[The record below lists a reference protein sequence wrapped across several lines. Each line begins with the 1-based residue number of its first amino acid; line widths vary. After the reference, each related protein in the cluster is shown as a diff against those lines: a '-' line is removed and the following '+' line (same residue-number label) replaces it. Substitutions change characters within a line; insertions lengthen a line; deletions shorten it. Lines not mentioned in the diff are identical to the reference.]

1 MHKVLVIAVHP
12 DDETLGCG
20 GAILRHRERGDEV
33 YWLIVT
39 NISAKDGYD
48 KSRVRDRQKEID
60 LVSREYGFKDV
71 FKLNMPAARLD
82 QVPRQDLVEAVRKV
96 VDSVK
101 PGTVVL
107 PYEFDVHS
115 DHRIVFEAAYS
126 CTKVFRHPSVRKV
139 MMMEVLSETEYA
151 AAGHTFTPNC
161 YVDVTEHLER
171 KIGILNIYKGETGKH
186 PFPRSQESVRALA
199 TLRGAAAG
207 CRYAEGFITLK
218 EIW

>member
-20 GAILRHRERGDEV
+20 GAILRHREQGDEV

-39 NISAKDGYD
+39 NMSAKYGYD

-82 QVPRQDLVEAVRKV
+82 QVPRQDLVEAVSKV
-96 VDSVK
+96 IGSVK
-101 PGTVVL
+101 PGTVIL

-115 DHRIVFEAAYS
+115 DHRIAFETAYS

-139 MMMEVLSETEYA
+139 MMMEVLSETEHA
-151 AAGHTFTPNC
+151 TAGHAFTPN
-161 YVDVTEHLER
+161 YFVDVTEHLER

-199 TLRGAAAG
+199 ALRGTAAG
-207 CRYAEGFITLK
+207 CRYAEGFMILK
-218 EIW
+218 EIC